1 MYEHGFFHPSRGYWQ
16 TIGTPSPETVA
27 GYPEGTVEVPLKPG
41 ADYEWDGA
49 EWQHNPPPE
58 PTPEERRAALP
69 PITARQLRLTLIR
82 AGISLA
88 TVEAAI
94 EAIPD
99 EAARDEARVEWE
111 YASHY
116 ERLHP
121 LMAQVASA
129 LELTDEAVDA
139 LWDQALTA

>member
-1 MYEHGFFHPSRGYWQ
+1 MPRSHCPPCRP
-16 TIGTPSPETVA
+16 PSPNSDRCRPVIQTA
-27 GYPEGTVEVPLKPG
+27 RRRWSKPCL
-41 ADYEWDGA
+41 ARWRF
-49 EWQHNPPPE
+49 PR
-58 PTPEERRAALP
+58 TALP

-82 AGISLA
+82 AGISLS